1 MKFDRNKLVFGVA
14 APLLAIVTAVV
25 ITSVL
30 ILINGKDPLRA
41 YWLMIDFGSK
51 SDSQVWIINK
61 SIPYYLSALA
71 VAIGFRMNLFNIG
84 VDGQYRIAA
93 FFAAV
98 VGGAMTLPGILQI
111 PVMIVVAMVV
121 GAVWAGI
128 AGVLK
133 AKRGVSEVVTTI
145 MLNYIAGSLIGY
157 FLQEGRLAVR
167 DGNLFHTPNLPE
179 TAHFFLIP
187 TTPDPIYGFVIIAA
201 LVGVGYWFMLNR
213 TRFGFDL
220 RAVGGSESAAEAS
233 GVSVQRMVVTSMLIS
248 GAAAGLVG
256 MPTLLQSSFNY
267 GTDFPAGI
275 GFTGIALALLG
286 RNNAVG
292 MAFAALLWGF
302 LDRTGIYLE
311 LNGFAQEIVEV
322 MKGVI
327 VLCVVVAY
335 EIVRRYGLRRQQQK
349 VGEQLAAQARKTE
362 KNETAEV
369 SA

>member
-1 MKFDRNKLVFGVA
+1 VRFDRNKLVLGLA
-14 APLLAIVTAVV
+14 APILAIVTAAI
-25 ITSVL
+25 ITSLL
-30 ILINGKDPLRA
+30 IAANGKNPFQA
-41 YWLMIDFGSK
+41 YQLMIDFGSK
-51 SDSQVWIINK
+51 ADSQVWIINK
-61 SIPYYLSALA
+61 AIPYYLSALA

-98 VGGAMTLPGILQI
+98 VGGALTLPGILQI
-111 PVMIVVAMVV
+111 PLMIIVAMVV
-121 GAVWAGI
+121 GALWAGI

-157 FLQEGRLAVR
+157 FLQEGRLAVK
-167 DGNLFHTPNLPE
+167 DGNLFHTPNLPDS
-179 TAHFFLIP
+179 AHFFLIP
-187 TTPDPIYGFVIIAA
+187 TATDPIWGFVVIAV
-201 LVGVGYWFMLNR
+201 LVGAGYWFLLNR

-233 GVSVQRMVVTSMLIS
+233 GVSVQRMVVTSMIIS

-256 MPTLLQSSFNY
+256 MPTLLQDSFNY

-302 LDRTGIYLE
+302 LDRTGIHLE

-335 EIVRRYGLRRQQQK
+335 EVVRRYGLRMQQQK
-349 VGEQLAAQARKTE
+349 VGEQLAAQARKTDTN
-362 KNETAEV
+362 KTAEV

>member
-1 MKFDRNKLVFGVA
+1 VRFDRNKLVLGLA
-14 APLLAIVTAVV
+14 APILAIVTAVI
-25 ITSVL
+25 ITSLL
-30 ILINGKDPLRA
+30 ILANGKNPFEA

-98 VGGAMTLPGILQI
+98 VGGAMTLPGILQVPI
-111 PVMIVVAMVV
+111 MIVVAMVV

-128 AGVLK
+128 AGLLK
-133 AKRGVSEVVTTI
+133 ARRGVSEVVTTI

-157 FLQEGRLAVR
+157 FLQEGRLAVK
-167 DGNLFHTPNLPE
+167 DGNLFHTPDLPAS
-179 TAHFFLIP
+179 AHFFLIP
-187 TTPDPIYGFVIIAA
+187 TTPDPVWGFVVIAV

-233 GVSVQRMVVTSMLIS
+233 GVSVQRMVVTSMVIS

-302 LDRTGIYLE
+302 LDRTGIHLE

-335 EIVRRYGLRRQQQK
+335 EVVRRYGLRMQQQK
-349 VGEQLAAQARKTE
+349 VGEQLAAQARTTE
-362 KNETAEV
+362 KNTKAEV